1 MIPADIGGRTQLLA
15 DPALKPVT
23 PATPSQDINDK
34 LAGLSS
40 GQRVTAQIQA
50 LLPNGTYR
58 AIVAQRDVTL
68 ALPFAAK
75 SGDTLELEVVENNGR
90 MALAVVSRQGATA
103 ADAAGKEAVST
114 TLSRTGQLI
123 ADLFGGAQSSRGGS
137 AALPLNGGQPLS
149 NSPPTSAADLLP
161 QLKQAITQSGMFY
174 EAHQRGWVEGR
185 VDKSQLLLEPQGRLS
200 PAASQAGAASNNIG
214 NPAAARADSL
224 AAGTSSSANS
234 AFAGNVAAT
243 QMAPE
248 TVQIVRQQLDSLAT
262 QQFNW
267 QGQIWPGQ
275 QMNWQIAEEPRR
287 DDGGDRQAGA
297 GDDEAPEW
305 RTQMRLTLPRLGEID
320 ARIGLRG
327 NGIRLDI
334 AAGDTA
340 TQATLRAA
348 VAELQQQL
356 DAAGLS
362 LTAFGV
368 GVSKPEP
375 EVEVV
380 ATEEAANAGQDA

>member
-1 MIPADIGGRTQLLA
+1 MIPADIGGRTQLLT

-23 PATPSQDINDK
+23 PATPSQEISDK
-34 LAGLSS
+34 LSGLTS

-75 SGDTLELEVVENNGR
+75 SGDMLELEVVENNGK
-90 MALAVVSRQGATA
+90 MALAVVSRQGSAAT
-103 ADAAGKEAVST
+103 DATGKEAVAT

-123 ADLFGGAQSSRGGS
+123 ADLFSGPQSSRGGS

-149 NSPPTSAADLLP
+149 NTPPASAAELLP
-161 QLKQAITQSGMFY
+161 QLKQAISQSGMFY
-174 EAHQRGWVEGR
+174 ESHQRGWVEGR
-185 VDKSQLLLEPQGRLS
+185 VDKEQLLLEPQGRLS
-200 PAASQAGAASNNIG
+200 PAIREAAGSTLTPANTGNGSNLSGAREALLSSATANNTAAPAASN
-214 NPAAARADSL
+214 PP
-224 AAGTSSSANS
+224 
-234 AFAGNVAAT
+234 AT
-243 QMAPE
+243 QVAPE

-287 DDGGDRQAGA
+287 DDSPDQQGGGI
-297 GDDEAPEW
+297 DDEAPEW

-334 AAGDTA
+334 AAGDA
-340 TQATLRAA
+340 ETQATLQAA

-356 DAAGLS
+356 NRAGLS

-368 GVSKPEP
+368 GDSKPDAA
-375 EVEVV
+375 EVR
-380 ATEEAANAGQDA
+380 TDAGQGT

>member
-1 MIPADIGGRTQLLA
+1 MIPADIGGRTQLLT

-23 PATPSQDINDK
+23 PGTPAQEISDK
-34 LAGLSS
+34 LSGLTS

-75 SGDTLELEVVENNGR
+75 SGDTLELEVVENNGK
-90 MALAVVSRQGATA
+90 MALAVVSRQGEKTTDAT
-103 ADAAGKEAVST
+103 GKEAVAT
-114 TLSRTGQLI
+114 TLSRTGRLI
-123 ADLFGGAQSSRGGS
+123 SDLFSDAPGKRGGS

-149 NSPPTSAADLLP
+149 NAPPTSAAELLP
-161 QLKQAITQSGMFY
+161 QLRQAITQSGMFY
-174 EAHQRGWVEGR
+174 ESHQRGWVEGR
-185 VDKSQLLLEPQGRLS
+185 VDKEQLLREPQGRLS
-200 PAASQAGAASNNIG
+200 PAARETTASTSAPAYAGKLAGTPDALLSSSTNTTAM
-214 NPAAARADSL
+214 PAATPPASTPL
-224 AAGTSSSANS
+224 
-234 AFAGNVAAT
+234 
-243 QMAPE
+243 APE
-248 TVQIVRQQLDSLAT
+248 TLQIVRQQLDSLAT

-267 QGQIWPGQ
+267 QGQVWPGQ
-275 QMNWQIAEEPRR
+275 QMDWQIVEERRR
-287 DDGGDRQAGA
+287 DDTGSEQAPGA
-297 GDDEAPEW
+297 DDALPEW

-334 AAGDTA
+334 AAGDSE

-356 DAAGLS
+356 DSAGLS

-368 GVSKPEP
+368 GAGKPD
-375 EVEVV
+375 
-380 ATEEAANAGQDA
+380 AAGETADAGQVT